1 MTSEIKMFLK
11 GLMCIAK
18 SHSISTLPIY
28 ILPGPNERI
37 NLTAYLN
44 LLLDYPFPLQVLKIN
59 GFTEL

>member
-1 MTSEIKMFLK
+1 MFLK